1 MLTNAKITNPD
12 FCPTNDFAS
21 FQKIQKKKF
30 KILKNSTLKF

>member
-21 FQKIQKKKF
+21 FQKIQKKF